1 MRAGTTNLELTGVEL
16 NDFLLK
22 KGGKS
27 WDDVVEENATIDD
40 IDDLSVSKFITA
52 SNEKGRMPDTS
63 GLTTFQIL
71 DKLHLTSGTKL
82 KRAALILFAKEPARF
97 FPNFQVK
104 IGRFGKDGSDLK
116 FHEII
121 EGNLIHLLNEV
132 PVQLNYKFLTRPI
145 KFEGLQREEKEM
157 YPPQAIREML
167 LNALVHRTYTGAPI
181 QIRVFDQQLSIWNEG
196 ALPSGLTI
204 DDLKT
209 DHNSRPRNPSITNA
223 CFLAGYIDAWG
234 RGTLKIINACQE
246 YNLPEPTICE
256 KNGGVEIVIS
266 TGNEVGNEVGNKT
279 VLETSISKEMHE
291 HLKKIIAETKYE
303 PSEKNIK
310 KFGNEVMQ
318 LTEREYAI
326 ISFCQ
331 QPKKR
336 KELLEDCLGVSNQ
349 TKNYTTNI
357 EPLLKKG
364 LLKFTLKDR
373 PNSQFQQYQ
382 ISTKGKVILKMYE
395 RLRQEEKP
403 S

>member
-1 MRAGTTNLELTGVEL
+1 MFRSTSATH
-16 NDFLLK
+16 
-22 KGGKS
+22 KS
-27 WDDVVEENATIDD
+27 Q
-40 IDDLSVSKFITA
+40 SC
-52 SNEKGRMPDTS
+52 
-63 GLTTFQIL
+63 
-71 DKLHLTSGTKL
+71 
-82 KRAALILFAKEPARF
+82 
-97 FPNFQVK
+97 QVK

-181 QIRVFDQQLSIWNEG
+181 QIRVFDRQLSIWNEG
-196 ALPSGLTI
+196 ALPSGLSI

-209 DHNSRPRNPSITNA
+209 DHNSRPRNPSIANA

-266 TGNEVGNEVGNKT
+266 VGNQVSNEVGNQVSNEVGNQVSDEN
-279 VLETSISKEMHE
+279 VLETSISKEMHA

-310 KFGNEVMQ
+310 KFGNEVIQ

-382 ISTKGKVILKMYE
+382 ISTKGKVILKIYE
-395 RLRQEEKP
+395 RLRHEEKL